1 MKSWTH
7 YIKIIEKSDG
17 QKPANTA
24 ENHTIDNDK
33 QAIEFICNSYRNHP
47 GILKIQSNIT
57 TKGKINDNTI
67 FLPVSSDEVQKW
79 LQQLNPRKA
88 IGNDEIPPALIKIA
102 AEPLSAPLS
111 IEIKNSFKKNIFP
124 IMLK

>member
-1 MKSWTH
+1 M
-7 YIKIIEKSDG
+7 
-17 QKPANTA
+17 
-24 ENHTIDNDK
+24 
-33 QAIEFICNSYRNHP
+33 
-47 GILKIQSNIT
+47 
-57 TKGKINDNTI
+57 
-67 FLPVSSDEVQKW
+67 SSDEVQKW

-111 IEIKNSFKKNIFP
+111 IEIKNSFKKNIFL